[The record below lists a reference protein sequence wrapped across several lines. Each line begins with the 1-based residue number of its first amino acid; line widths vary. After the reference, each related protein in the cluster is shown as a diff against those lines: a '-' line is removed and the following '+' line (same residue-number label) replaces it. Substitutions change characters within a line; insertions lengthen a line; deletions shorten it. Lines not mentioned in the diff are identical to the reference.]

1 MAAPSMSMNKV
12 IHCAVRRDLRRFGA
26 ALEKF
31 RDGDKARAAALHRAW
46 QNFDAQLTEH
56 HEGEHDVAWTGLK
69 AVGVDQAT
77 IDGFEHEHGLMAA
90 DLTSARAAMDRLG
103 ASATKADADAAAAA
117 MTRLETTTTTHLDHE
132 EATTEPL
139 FAEHHDHPAIKEMGK
154 QFSRRS
160 SVPVAGT
167 FFAWVQD
174 GATAEERRALRGSV
188 PGPVLAIIGGLFGRR
203 YRKEVAPVWASPGS
217 F

>member
-1 MAAPSMSMNKV
+1 MSMNKV
-12 IHCAVRRDLRRFGA
+12 IHCAVRRDLKRFRAG
-26 ALEKF
+26 LEKF
-31 RDGDKARAAALHRAW
+31 QDGDRTRAAALHRAW

-77 IDGFEHEHGLMAA
+77 IDGFEHEHELMVA
-90 DLTSARAAMDRLG
+90 DLTTTRAAMEKFA
-103 ASATKADADAAAAA
+103 ASATKADADAAGAA
-117 MTRLETTTTTHLDHE
+117 MATLETTTTTHLEHE
-132 EATTEPL
+132 EATTEPVL
-139 FAEHHDHPAIKEMGK
+139 AENHDHPAIKEMGK
-154 QFSRRS
+154 QFSRRAS
-160 SVPVAGT
+160 LPVAGT

-174 GATAEERRALRGSV
+174 GATAEERTALRASV

-203 YRKEVAPVWASPGS
+203 YRKEVAPVWASSGS